1 MLIADDDASILRL
14 VQTVV
19 EGEGFTVS
27 AANDGKEA
35 YKILRSGVSI
45 SDASV
50 DVRMPYIEG
59 TDLVR
64 FMQSD
69 KRLQKCRVILMIGE
83 RSPSKSAASLGSG
96 AVAFFPKPS
105 AEERLRTILR
115 TSRHRTGRND

>member
-1 MLIADDDASILRL
+1 MTTNKAKGNVLIADDDASILRL
-14 VQTVV
+14 LQTVV

-27 AANDGKEA
+27 AANDGNEA

-69 KRLQKCRVILMIGE
+69 KRLQKYRVILMIGE
-83 RSPSKSAASLGSG
+83 RSPSKSAAS
-96 AVAFFPKPS
+96 
-105 AEERLRTILR
+105 
-115 TSRHRTGRND
+115 